1 MLMLFILLKKNEI
14 IHYNTLLIYICDII
28 DQQPHTMYK
37 HAMVLIL
44 KDALLPFGDSS
55 PRTREQVED
64 IAFICINVY
73 SCLERNNEYDFF
85 IRELIVCIGE
95 FPSIQMLGQAFWETS
110 TKYTDDELKL
120 ILELCAVMCMHPTS
134 RNKTY
139 MRLASVD
146 SKLANAFRTNEMLE
160 LAKAIDNVQM
170 VPAMT
175 KNQRLIIAFL
185 RAYVAKNSTEVSITT
200 I

>member
-1 MLMLFILLKKNEI
+1 
-14 IHYNTLLIYICDII
+14 
-28 DQQPHTMYK
+28 MYK
-37 HAMVLIL
+37 RAMMLNL
-44 KDALLPFGDSS
+44 KDALLIHFGDSS
-55 PRTREQVED
+55 PRTREQVGD
-64 IAFICINVY
+64 IAFSCINVY
-73 SCLERNNEYDFF
+73 SCLERNNEYYFL
-85 IRELIVCIGE
+85 IKELIVCIGE
-95 FPSIQMLGQAFWETS
+95 FQSIQMLGHAFWETS
-110 TKYTDDELKL
+110 AKYTDDDLKL
-120 ILELCAVMCMHPTS
+120 IFELCAVMCMHPTA

-139 MRLASVD
+139 MRIFSVD
-146 SKLANAFRTNEMLE
+146 TKLANAFRTNEMLE